1 MYTPIIDP
9 PSRLPSTIRVD
20 NSSEWYTSALISIA
34 METIT
39 LPTRL
44 RPYQNFESL
53 LAGDDS
59 TRRIFELQ
67 ASIVPP
73 AKDHRNVR
81 PQASKQ
87 PDNIESC
94 KSGSKVK
101 SEFDLDFTYDSGSN
115 KSHVLNQVQVLRG
128 VEPDDKEEELAEAD
142 LGFVRKMRVYNS
154 EPMFHR

>member
-1 MYTPIIDP
+1 
-9 PSRLPSTIRVD
+9 
-20 NSSEWYTSALISIA
+20 
-34 METIT
+34 MESIT

-59 TRRIFELQ
+59 IRRIFELQ

-81 PQASKQ
+81 PQATKQ
-87 PDNIESC
+87 PNKVESC
-94 KSGSKVK
+94 ESGLKVK
-101 SEFDLDFTYDSGSN
+101 TEFDLDFTYDSGSN
-115 KSHVLNQVQVLRG
+115 KSHVLNQLQVLRG
-128 VEPDDKEEELAEAD
+128 VEPDEEEEESAESD
-142 LGFVRKMRVYNS
+142 LGFVRKMRLYNS